1 MVSSSHPGAELGA
14 GLQAVLDR
22 FDPPT
27 KVMTLKLWLAELAAA
42 PDHGVDGG
50 DLLPTGGGGASSGG
64 SLVPEEN
71 WYLIE
76 SLYKAAE
83 SVEVRWRKEKLDK
96 GKSKD
101 TEVAS
106 APGGE
111 KEMREAPLELDDA
124 IKNEIR
130 RGVLED
136 LTVVLG
142 KLSLIHLTVLDS
154 LLLHLRR

>member
-1 MVSSSHPGAELGA
+1 M
-14 GLQAVLDR
+14 
-22 FDPPT
+22 
-27 KVMTLKLWLAELAAA
+27 
-42 PDHGVDGG
+42 
-50 DLLPTGGGGASSGG
+50 
-64 SLVPEEN
+64 PEEN

-96 GKSKD
+96 GKGKD
-101 TEVAS
+101 AEVAS
-106 APGGE
+106 APAGE
-111 KEMREAPLELDDA
+111 REMREAPLELDDA

-142 KLSLIHLTVLDS
+142 KLSFIHLTVLDS
-154 LLLHLRR
+154 LILHLRR